1 MKETLY
7 TKVLTRYS
15 THIFQNY
22 NEFNPK
28 KIKNVNSDNNVFSF
42 DKDDLVPVIHPYRK
56 KFTFHSYLENES
68 DFLKN
73 YGNPLATV
81 EMVRTSIYVEHYD
94 SKTVIKVFQYGKSR
108 NKGSKFFK
116 KSTSLRYIGFNSKT
130 NTFYSGYI
138 TNYHKKRNF
147 SKAIRKNSFWKS
159 PCAEMKVYLMSVIK
173 GYYPEQVTFSTTE
186 PIKHSEAYISNEVF
200 QTFFKKL
207 NISQAPNLSEDDL
220 IYKLYLDN
228 NNIKY
233 SNNWSSFRN
242 SYPAPTK
249 KDLKKHKNKFIDT
262 FMGMRKLSG
271 DKLKRVLHKVE
282 SIEVGGL
289 DTAFIIFGKDY
300 ILSQDDN
307 VIKKII
313 ETQIY
318 HGNGCSSQYLLDNP
332 KEKHNAF
339 EIFKLMLTDAVN
351 INTFYD
357 HIRFLNRLRPSENVK
372 WKSNTYESF
381 LEEHYNWTERL
392 ESYNK
397 GNFKR
402 IYSDE
407 FKKTV
412 ETPILTKND
421 IVHPKL
427 LTDSKEYNYESFI
440 QSNCVKT
447 YLKTEGSVIISLRKG
462 DVESKDRATIEYK
475 IWHNGNRVIKLNR
488 VQSLGRFNSK
498 LDDTWNYTLECLDK
512 RIDDLVNRNMFEL
525 PFAIIEVGSRKFS
538 TKIVVD
544 NDDSYR
550 YNIPSG
556 EKLTGL
562 KWDSEILTNNF
573 SLGNEFVYLF

>member
-7 TKVLTRYS
+7 TKVLVRHS
-15 THIFQNY
+15 MSIFQNY
-22 NEFNPK
+22 NEYKPK
-28 KIKNVNSDNNVFSF
+28 RI
-42 DKDDLVPVIHPYRK
+42 K
-56 KFTFHSYLENES
+56 KFTLLSKSDKES
-68 DFLKN
+68 DFLEN

-94 SKTVIKVFQYGKSR
+94 SKTVIKVFQYVKSR

-138 TNYHKKRNF
+138 TNYHKKRKF
-147 SKAIRKNSFWKS
+147 SKAMRKNSFWKS
-159 PCAEMKVYLMSVIK
+159 PCAEMKIYIRNVIGSYLPKQIN
-173 GYYPEQVTFSTTE
+173 FSSGELIE
-186 PIKHSEAYISNEVF
+186 PSTPIINEVF
-200 QTFFKKL
+200 QSFFKKL
-207 NISQAPNLSEDDL
+207 NINRIYGLSEDDL
-220 IYKLYLDN
+220 LYKLYLDN

-233 SNNWSSFRN
+233 SNNWSSFRKL
-242 SYPAPTK
+242 YPAPTK
-249 KDLKKHKNKFIDT
+249 KDLKKYKNKFIDT

-282 SIEVGGL
+282 SIEIGGL
-289 DTAFIIFGKDY
+289 DATFSIFGKDY

-318 HGNGCSSQYLLDNP
+318 HGTDCVSQYLLDNQ

-339 EIFKLMLTDAVN
+339 EIFKLVLIGEIN

-357 HIRFLNRLRPSENVK
+357 HIRFLNRLRPLENVK
-372 WKSNTYESF
+372 WKSNNYDSF
-381 LEEHYNWTERL
+381 LDEHYNWTEKI
-392 ESYNK
+392 ESYNN

-402 IYSDE
+402 LYSDE

-412 ETPILTKND
+412 EVPILTKYG
-421 IVHPKL
+421 VVYSKL

-488 VQSLGRFNSK
+488 VQSLGRFNSN
-498 LDDTWNYTLECLDK
+498 LDDTWNYALECLDK
-512 RIDDLVNRNMFEL
+512 RLDDLVDKNKFEL
-525 PFAIIEVGSRKFS
+525 PSAILEVGARKFY
-538 TKIVVD
+538 TKLVVD
-544 NDDSYR
+544 NDNRFR
-550 YNIPSG
+550 YIIPSG
-556 EKLTGL
+556 EKLIGL
-562 KWDSEILTNNF
+562 KWDTETITNNN
-573 SLGNEFVYLF
+573 SLANELGFFF

>member
-1 MKETLY
+1 MRETLY
-7 TKVLTRYS
+7 TKVLTRHS
-15 THIFQNY
+15 THIFQSY

-28 KIKNVNSDNNVFSF
+28 KIKNVDSDDNVFSF
-42 DKDDLVPVIHPYRK
+42 DYDGLVPVIHPYKK
-56 KFTFHSYLENES
+56 KFTLHSYLENES

-81 EMVRTSIYVEHYD
+81 EMIRTSIYVEYYD
-94 SKTVIKVFQYGKSR
+94 SKTVIKVFQYVKSR
-108 NKGSKFFK
+108 DKGSKFFK
-116 KSTSLRYIGFNSKT
+116 KSTSLRYIGFNTKT

-159 PCAEMKVYLMSVIK
+159 PCDEMKIYLINAIN
-173 GYYPEQVTFSTTE
+173 GYHPGKQVSYST
-186 PIKHSEAYISNEVF
+186 PIGHPATHITNEVF
-200 QTFFKKL
+200 QSFFKKL
-207 NISQAPNLSEDDL
+207 NINQTPNLSEDDL
-220 IYKLYLDN
+220 IYKSYLDTN
-228 NNIKY
+228 SIKY
-233 SNNWSSFRN
+233 SNNWSTFRKI
-242 SYPAPTK
+242 YPAPTK
-249 KDLKKHKNKFIDT
+249 KDLKKYKNKFIDT

-282 SIEVGGL
+282 SIEIGGL
-289 DTAFIIFGKDY
+289 DVTFSIFGKDY

-313 ETQIY
+313 ETKIY
-318 HGNGCSSQYLLDNP
+318 HGIDCTSQYLLDNP

-339 EIFKLMLTDAVN
+339 EIFKLILNDVVN

-381 LEEHYNWTERL
+381 LEEHNNWTERL

-402 IYSDE
+402 IYSGE

-412 ETPILTKND
+412 ETPIVTKHD
-421 IVHPKL
+421 IVYPKL
-427 LTDSKEYNYESFI
+427 LTNSREYNYESFI

-447 YLKTEGSVIISLRKG
+447 YLKTEDSVIVSLRKG

-475 IWHNGNRVIKLNR
+475 IWYNGDRVIKLNR
-488 VQSLGRFNSK
+488 IQSLGRFNCK
-498 LDDTWNYTLECLDK
+498 LDDTWDYILECFDK

-525 PFAIIEVGSRKFS
+525 PSAILEVGNRKFS

-544 NDDSYR
+544 NDDRYR

-556 EKLTGL
+556 EILTGL
-562 KWDSEILTNNF
+562 KWDCEILIKNPT
-573 SLGNEFVYLF
+573 LDNELVYLF